1 MSSAASPVV
10 SDAKHAPGKPVKQE
24 DSKGDSAA
32 PPVSGIS
39 ADALNRLIAM
49 GGPAG
54 GFLLLLPSV
63 CVRVCVRACVCVCT
77 LTAVSLH

>member
-1 MSSAASPVV
+1 MV

-24 DSKGDSAA
+24 DSKGESAA
-32 PPVSGIS
+32 PPVPGIS

-54 GFLLLLPSV
+54 GSLLYGHACA
-63 CVRVCVRACVCVCT
+63 CVRVCACVCVCVCAH
-77 LTAVSLH
+77 LLLCPLH